1 MMIRNPRDERETAID
16 HAADRLSFLVLA
28 YGVLAIAAW
37 RSFNGDATWDL
48 LVLVIAAGAVGLVY
62 RLRKGAVTRAWSIV
76 AGVSVVA
83 AVIIA
88 AILAAA
94 RLPR

>member
-1 MMIRNPRDERETAID
+1 MLIRNPRDERETAID